1 MAGAHV
7 RIDNRLIHGQVTVAW
22 TRRLGVRRLLVCN
35 DDVAADDLQ
44 RMLLPQA
51 ARGLPTDV
59 LSVADALA
67 DLLAAPAAPGV
78 MIIAQHPEDAF
89 RLVEGGLRPEVVN
102 VGNVAPR
109 PGAPFT
115 MVTRSIAVTADEADA
130 YRKLAATGIP
140 LVTQLMPQDKPTEF
154 VPLLDRKGL

>member
-22 TRRLGVRRLLVCN
+22 TRRLGVRRLVVCN

-51 ARGLPTDV
+51 ARGLTTDV
-59 LSVADALA
+59 LSVAGT
-67 DLLAAPAAPGV
+67 LAAPAGPDV
-78 MIIAQHPEDAF
+78 MIIAQHPVDAF

-109 PGAPFT
+109 PGTAFT

-130 YRKLAATGIP
+130 YRKLAAAGIP

>member
-7 RIDNRLIHGQVTVAW
+7 RIDNRLIHGQVTLAW
-22 TRRLGVRRLLVCN
+22 TRRLGVRRLVVCN

-59 LSVADALA
+59 LSVEAT
-67 DLLAAPAAPGV
+67 LAAEIAADV
-78 MIIAQHPEDAF
+78 MIIAKHPEDVF

-109 PGAPFT
+109 PGDPYT
-115 MVTRSIAVTADEADA
+115 MVTRSVAVTADEADA
-130 YRKLAATGIP
+130 YRKLAAAGVP
-140 LVTQLMPQDKPTEF
+140 LVTQLLPQDKPAEF

>member
-22 TRRLGVRRLLVCN
+22 TRRLGVRRLVVCN

-59 LSVADALA
+59 LSVEATLAAEPGADA
-67 DLLAAPAAPGV
+67 
-78 MIIAQHPEDAF
+78 MIIAKHPEDVF
-89 RLVEGGLRPEVVN
+89 RLVDGGLRPEVVN

-109 PGAPFT
+109 TGDSYT
-115 MVTRSIAVTADEADA
+115 MVTRSVAVTADEADA
-130 YRKLAATGIP
+130 YRKLAAAGVP
-140 LVTQLMPQDKPTEF
+140 LVTQLLPQDKPAEF
-154 VPLLDRKGL
+154 VLLLDRKRL

>member
-1 MAGAHV
+1 MTGAHL
-7 RIDNRLIHGQVTVAW
+7 RLDNRLIHGQVTVAW
-22 TRRLGVRRLLVCN
+22 TRRLGVRRLVVCN

-44 RMLLPQA
+44 RVLLPQA

-59 LSVADALA
+59 LSVEATLA
-67 DLLAAPAAPGV
+67 TEAGAEV
-78 MIIAQHPEDAF
+78 MIIAKHPGDVF

-109 PGAPFT
+109 PGDPYT

-130 YRKLAATGIP
+130 YRKLAAAGVP
-140 LVTQLMPQDKPTEF
+140 LVTQLLPQDKPADF
-154 VPLLDRKGL
+154 ISLLDRKGL

>member
-22 TRRLGVRRLLVCN
+22 TRRLGVRRLVVCN

-59 LSVADALA
+59 LSVEATLAAEAAADA
-67 DLLAAPAAPGV
+67 
-78 MIIAQHPEDAF
+78 MIIAKYPEDVF

-109 PGAPFT
+109 PGDSYT
-115 MVTRSIAVTADEADA
+115 MVTRSVAVTADEADA
-130 YRKLAATGIP
+130 YRKLAAAGVP
-140 LVTQLMPQDKPTEF
+140 LVTQLLPQDKPAEF

>member
-1 MAGAHV
+1 MGAHV
-7 RIDNRLIHGQVTVAW
+7 RIDNRLVHGQVTVAW
-22 TRRLGVRRLLVCN
+22 TRLLGVRRLVVCN

-59 LSVADALA
+59 LTVADTLA
-67 DLLAAPAAPGV
+67 AAPGTEA
-78 MIIAQHPEDAF
+78 MILVKHPEDAF

-109 PGAPFT
+109 PGTAYT

-130 YRKLAATGIP
+130 YRKLAAGVP
-140 LVTQLMPQDKPTEF
+140 LVTQLMPRDKPAEF

>member
-22 TRRLGVRRLLVCN
+22 TRRLGVRRLIVCN
-35 DDVAADDLQ
+35 DEVATDDLQ
-44 RMLLPQA
+44 LILLPQA

-59 LSVADALA
+59 LSVEAT
-67 DLLAAPAAPGV
+67 LAAEAGAGV
-78 MIIAQHPEDAF
+78 MIIVKHPADVF

-109 PGAPFT
+109 PGDPYT
-115 MVTRSIAVTADEADA
+115 MVTRSVAVTADEADA
-130 YRKLAATGIP
+130 YRKLAAAGVP
-140 LVTQLMPQDKPTEF
+140 LVTQLLPQDKAAEF

>member
-1 MAGAHV
+1 MTGAHV

-22 TRRLGVRRLLVCN
+22 TRRLRVRRLVVCN
-35 DDVAADDLQ
+35 DDVAADELQ
-44 RMLLPQA
+44 RVLLPQA

-59 LSVADALA
+59 LSVEATLA
-67 DLLAAPAAPGV
+67 GEPGAGAMV
-78 MIIAQHPEDAF
+78 IAKHPGDVF

-109 PGAPFT
+109 PGEPAT
-115 MVTRSIAVTADEADA
+115 MVTRSVAVTADEADA

-140 LVTQLMPQDKPTEF
+140 LVTQLLPQDKPADF
-154 VPLLDRKGL
+154 LSLLDRKGL

>member
-35 DDVAADDLQ
+35 DEVAADDLQ

-51 ARGLPTDV
+51 ARGLPTEV
-59 LSVADALA
+59 LTVEAT
-67 DLLAAPAAPGV
+67 LAAPVAADV
-78 MIIAQHPEDAF
+78 MILAKHPEDAF
-89 RLVEGGLRPEVVN
+89 RLVDGGLRPEIVN

-109 PGAPFT
+109 PGTAYT
-115 MVTRSIAVTADEADA
+115 MVTRSIAVTADEADG
-130 YRKLAATGIP
+130 YRKLAAAGVP
-140 LVTQLMPQDKPTEF
+140 LVTQLMPQDKPAEF

>member
-7 RIDNRLIHGQVTVAW
+7 RIDNRLIHGQVTLAW
-22 TRRLGVRRLLVCN
+22 TRRLGVRRLVVCN

-59 LSVADALA
+59 LSVEATLAAEAAADA
-67 DLLAAPAAPGV
+67 
-78 MIIAQHPEDAF
+78 MIIAKHPEDVF

-109 PGAPFT
+109 PGDPYT
-115 MVTRSIAVTADEADA
+115 MVTRSVAVTADEADA
-130 YRKLAATGIP
+130 YRKLAAAGVP
-140 LVTQLMPQDKPTEF
+140 LVTQLLPQDKPAEF

>member
-7 RIDNRLIHGQVTVAW
+7 RIDNRLVHGQVTVAW
-22 TRRLGVRRLLVCN
+22 TRRLGVRRLIVCN

-59 LSVADALA
+59 LSVEDTLA
-67 DLLAAPAAPGV
+67 DGAGADV
-78 MIIAQHPEDAF
+78 MIIAKDPVDAF
-89 RLVEGGLRPEVVN
+89 RLADGGLRPEVVN

-109 PGAPFT
+109 PGTAYT

-140 LVTQLMPQDKPTEF
+140 LLTQLLPGDKPAEF

>member
-22 TRRLGVRRLLVCN
+22 TRRLGVRRLVVCN
-35 DDVAADDLQ
+35 DEVAADELQ
-44 RMLLPQA
+44 VMLLPQA

-59 LSVADALA
+59 LSVEATLAVEAGAD
-67 DLLAAPAAPGV
+67 V
-78 MIIAQHPEDAF
+78 MIIAKHPEDVF

-109 PGAPFT
+109 PGDSAT
-115 MVTRSIAVTADEADA
+115 MVTRSVAVTADEADA
-130 YRKLAATGIP
+130 YRKLAAAGVP
-140 LVTQLMPQDKPTEF
+140 LVTQLLPHDKPADF

>member
-22 TRRLGVRRLLVCN
+22 TRRLGVRRLVVCN
-35 DDVAADDLQ
+35 DDVAADELQ
-44 RMLLPQA
+44 LMLLPQA

-59 LSVADALA
+59 LSVEATLAVEAAAD
-67 DLLAAPAAPGV
+67 V
-78 MIIAQHPEDAF
+78 MIIAKHPEDVF

-109 PGAPFT
+109 TGDSYT
-115 MVTRSIAVTADEADA
+115 MVTRSVAVTADEADA
-130 YRKLAATGIP
+130 YRKLAAAGIP
-140 LVTQLMPQDKPTEF
+140 LVTQLLPQDKPADF

>member
-44 RMLLPQA
+44 RALLPQA
-51 ARGLPTDV
+51 ARGLPTEV
-59 LSVADALA
+59 LTVADTLTAETGP
-67 DLLAAPAAPGV
+67 DL
-78 MIIAQHPEDAF
+78 MIVAKDPEDAF
-89 RLVEGGLRPEVVN
+89 RLVEGGLHPGIVN

-109 PGAPFT
+109 PGTTYT

-130 YRKLAATGIP
+130 YRKLAATGVP
-140 LVTQLMPQDKPTEF
+140 LVTQLMPHDKPADF
-154 VPLLDRKGL
+154 LPLLDRKGL

>member
-1 MAGAHV
+1 MAGEHV
-7 RIDNRLIHGQVTVAW
+7 RIDNRLIRGQVSVAW

-59 LSVADALA
+59 LSVAGA
-67 DLLAAPAAPGV
+67 LAAPAGPDV
-78 MIIAQHPEDAF
+78 MIIAQHPGDAF

-109 PGAPFT
+109 PGAAFT

-130 YRKLAATGIP
+130 YRKLAAAGIP

>member
-22 TRRLGVRRLLVCN
+22 TRRLGVRRLIVCN

-44 RMLLPQA
+44 RALLPQA
-51 ARGLPTDV
+51 ARGLPTEV
-59 LSVADALA
+59 RTVAGTLETSTGA
-67 DLLAAPAAPGV
+67 DV
-78 MIIAQHPEDAF
+78 MILAKHPGDAF
-89 RLVEGGLRPEVVN
+89 RLVEGGLQPDVVN

-109 PGAPFT
+109 PGAAYT

-130 YRKLAATGIP
+130 YRKLAAAGVP
-140 LVTQLMPQDKPTEF
+140 LVTQLMPHDKPAEF

>member
-1 MAGAHV
+1 MTGVHL
-7 RIDNRLIHGQVTVAW
+7 RIDNRLVHGQVTVAW
-22 TRRLGVRRLLVCN
+22 TRRLGVRRLVVCN

-44 RMLLPQA
+44 RVLLPQA

-59 LSVADALA
+59 LSVEAT
-67 DLLAAPAAPGV
+67 LAAEAGADV
-78 MIIAQHPEDAF
+78 MIIAKDPGDAF

-109 PGAPFT
+109 PGAAYT
-115 MVTRSIAVTADEADA
+115 MVTRSVAVTADEADA
-130 YRKLAATGIP
+130 YRKLAAAGVP
-140 LVTQLMPQDKPTEF
+140 LVTQLLPQDKPADF

>member
-1 MAGAHV
+1 MVGAHV

-22 TRRLGVRRLLVCN
+22 TRRLGVRRLVVCN
-35 DDVAADDLQ
+35 DEVAGDELQ

-59 LSVADALA
+59 LTVAETLE
-67 DLLAAPAAPGV
+67 AAIEDGV
-78 MIIAQHPEDAF
+78 MILAKHPGDAF
-89 RLVEGGLRPEVVN
+89 RLVDGGLRPGVVN

-109 PGAPFT
+109 PGTGYT

-130 YRKLAATGIP
+130 YRKLAAEGVP
-140 LVTQLMPQDKPTEF
+140 LVSQLMPQDKPAEF

>member
-1 MAGAHV
+1 VVGAHV
-7 RIDNRLIHGQVTVAW
+7 RIDNRLVHGQVTVAW
-22 TRRLGVRRLLVCN
+22 TRALGVRRLIVCN

-59 LSVADALA
+59 LSVGDALEA
-67 DLLAAPAAPGV
+67 EPGTGVLVIAKHPA
-78 MIIAQHPEDAF
+78 DAF

-109 PGAPFT
+109 PGTAYT
-115 MVTRSIAVTADEADA
+115 MVTRSIAVTADEADG
-130 YRKLAATGIP
+130 YRKLAAADVP
-140 LVTQLMPQDKPTEF
+140 VVTQLMPRDKPADF
-154 VPLLDRKGL
+154 LALLDRKGL

>member
-1 MAGAHV
+1 MAGAHI

-35 DDVAADDLQ
+35 DEVAADELQ

-59 LSVADALA
+59 LTVAET
-67 DLLAAPAAPGV
+67 LAAETEDGV
-78 MIIAQHPEDAF
+78 MILAKHPEDAF
-89 RLVEGGLRPEVVN
+89 RLVEGGLRPGRVN

-109 PGAPFT
+109 PGTGYT

-130 YRKLAATGIP
+130 YRKLAATGVP
-140 LVTQLMPQDKPTEF
+140 LVTQLMPHDKAAEF

>member
-22 TRRLGVRRLLVCN
+22 TRRLGVRRLIVCN

-59 LSVADALA
+59 LTVEAT
-67 DLLAAPAAPGV
+67 LAAEAGAGV
-78 MIIAQHPEDAF
+78 MIIAKHPDDVF

-109 PGAPFT
+109 PGDSFT
-115 MVTRSIAVTADEADA
+115 MVTRSVAVTADEADA
-130 YRKLAATGIP
+130 YRKLVVAGVP
-140 LVTQLMPQDKPTEF
+140 LVTQLLPQDKPAEF

>member
-7 RIDNRLIHGQVTVAW
+7 RLDNRLIHGQVTVAW
-22 TRRLGVRRLLVCN
+22 TRRLGVRRLIVCN
-35 DDVAADDLQ
+35 DEVAADELQ

-59 LSVADALA
+59 LSIEATLAVEAGADT
-67 DLLAAPAAPGV
+67 
-78 MIIAQHPEDAF
+78 MIIAKHPEDVF
-89 RLVEGGLRPEVVN
+89 GLVDGGLRPEVVN

-109 PGAPFT
+109 PGAAYT
-115 MVTRSIAVTADEADA
+115 MVARSVAVTADEADA
-130 YRKLAATGIP
+130 YRKLAAAGVP
-140 LVTQLMPQDKPTEF
+140 LVTQLLPHDKPTDF

>member
-1 MAGAHV
+1 MTGAHV

-44 RMLLPQA
+44 RALLPQA
-51 ARGLPTDV
+51 ARGLPTEV
-59 LSVADALA
+59 LPVEAALA
-67 DLLAAPAAPGV
+67 VPAGADV
-78 MIIAQHPEDAF
+78 MIIAKHPEDAF
-89 RLVEGGLRPEVVN
+89 RLVDGGLRPEVVN

-109 PGAPFT
+109 PGTAYT

-130 YRKLAATGIP
+130 YRKLAAAGIP
-140 LVTQLMPQDKPTEF
+140 LVTQLMPHDKAAEF

>member
-35 DDVAADDLQ
+35 DDVAADELQ

-51 ARGLPTDV
+51 ARGLPTEV
-59 LSVADALA
+59 CTVAETLGKAA
-67 DLLAAPAAPGV
+67 GPDL
-78 MIIAQHPEDAF
+78 MIVAKDPEDAF
-89 RLVEGGLRPEVVN
+89 RLVEGGLRPEIVN

-109 PGAPFT
+109 PGTAYS

-130 YRKLAATGIP
+130 YRKLAAAGVP
-140 LVTQLMPQDKPTEF
+140 LVTQLMPHDKPAEF

>member
-1 MAGAHV
+1 MAGEHV
-7 RIDNRLIHGQVTVAW
+7 RIDNRLVHGQVTVAW

-59 LSVADALA
+59 LSVEATLAAEAAADA
-67 DLLAAPAAPGV
+67 
-78 MIIAQHPEDAF
+78 MIIAKYPEDVF

-109 PGAPFT
+109 PGDSYT
-115 MVTRSIAVTADEADA
+115 MVTRSVAVTADEADA
-130 YRKLAATGIP
+130 YRKLAAAGVP
-140 LVTQLMPQDKPTEF
+140 LVTQLLPQDKPAEF

>member
-1 MAGAHV
+1 MAGEHV

-67 DLLAAPAAPGV
+67 APAGRDV

-109 PGAPFT
+109 PGATFT

-130 YRKLAATGIP
+130 YRKLAAAGIP

>member
-1 MAGAHV
+1 MAGVHV

-22 TRRLGVRRLLVCN
+22 TRRLGVRRLVVCN

-59 LSVADALA
+59 LTVKQTLETTETQD
-67 DLLAAPAAPGV
+67 V
-78 MIIAQHPEDAF
+78 MILAKDPEDAF
-89 RLVEGGLRPEVVN
+89 RLVEGGLRPDTVN

-109 PGAPFT
+109 PGTAYI

-130 YRKLAATGIP
+130 YRKLAASGVP
-140 LVTQLMPQDKPTEF
+140 LVTQLMPNDKPHEF

>member
-1 MAGAHV
+1 MTGAHL
-7 RIDNRLIHGQVTVAW
+7 RIDNRLIHGQVTLAW
-22 TRRLGVRRLLVCN
+22 TRRLGVRRLVVCN

-44 RMLLPQA
+44 RALLPQA

-59 LSVADALA
+59 LSVEAALA
-67 DLLAAPAAPGV
+67 AEAGAGV
-78 MIIAQHPEDAF
+78 MIIAKDPGDAF

-109 PGAPFT
+109 PGAAYT
-115 MVTRSIAVTADEADA
+115 MVTRSVAVTADEADA
-130 YRKLAATGIP
+130 YRKLAATGVA
-140 LVTQLMPQDKPTEF
+140 LVTQLLPHDKPADF

>member
-59 LSVADALA
+59 LSVADT
-67 DLLAAPAAPGV
+67 LAAPASPDV
-78 MIIAQHPEDAF
+78 MIIAQHPVDAF

-109 PGAPFT
+109 PGVTYT

-130 YRKLAATGIP
+130 YRKLAAAGIP

>member
-7 RIDNRLIHGQVTVAW
+7 RVDNRLVHGQVTVAW
-22 TRRLGVRRLLVCN
+22 TRHLGVRRLLVCN

-59 LSVADALA
+59 LTVAATLDA
-67 DLLAAPAAPGV
+67 AAGTGI
-78 MIIAQHPEDAF
+78 MIIVKHPEDVF
-89 RLVEGGLRPEVVN
+89 RLVEGGLRPEIVN

-109 PGAPFT
+109 PGTAYT
-115 MVTRSIAVTADEADA
+115 MVTRSVAVTADEADA
-130 YRKLAATGIP
+130 YRKLAAAGIP
-140 LVTQLMPQDKPTEF
+140 LVTQLLPRDKPAEF